1 MVIFSAVRANAK
13 GSLGHTADTCRM
25 NVALTRAK
33 YGHLMLFSTMCCA
46 IPILHQLV
54 VPSSC
59 LTLTQRCDG
68 VLVTPHMGQSQKPSI
83 LIK

>member
-33 YGHLMLFSTMCCA
+33 YGHVILSSMLVHAGT
-46 IPILHQLV
+46 I
-54 VPSSC
+54 
-59 LTLTQRCDG
+59 
-68 VLVTPHMGQSQKPSI
+68 
-83 LIK
+83 